1 MAERM
6 RVEAVAYSYDETP
19 VLQELSLDLHSAKFY
34 GVVGPNG
41 AGKSTLLKLL
51 NAYLIPQQGRIFLDS
66 RPLGSYSLQDL
77 AREIAMVP
85 QHSHYF
91 PFTVEEM
98 VLLGRTPFYARLGQ
112 ASAEDKRIAAEAME
126 LTDVSHLARR
136 LVSELSGGERQRVTL
151 ARAFAQRTKILL
163 LDEPTTHLDLEHQI
177 KTCRLLKAR
186 SEEGATCLAV
196 LHDLNLAAAFCDYVF
211 VLEQGRL
218 IREGVPAEVFTP
230 EVIEKA
236 FRVSVPRLSH
246 PVTGRPVIAP

>member
-112 ASAEDKRIAAEAME
+112 PSAEDKRIAAEAME

-186 SEEGATCLAV
+186 SEGG
-196 LHDLNLAAAFCDYVF
+196 NLPGCAARSEPRSSLCDYVF

-230 EVIEKA
+230 EVIE
-236 FRVSVPRLSH
+236 RPSRLLS
-246 PVTGRPVIAP
+246 PGSPTR